1 MLKLGLVARIIMIV
15 AVALFVIQLAAFAAA
30 QLKPDTSLN
39 PEISPTMQ
47 VKSAIR
53 LLDAIPPEAQP
64 LAARALNTNGLA
76 LSLIDAPQPGQQHDA
91 SDLTLTDKLA
101 REFASIAFGN
111 RYFNMRSLPERPQG
125 WFSVGASDRIM
136 EVSIGVAGGKVA
148 VFRLPDTPTVR
159 LRGVPVG
166 LIAGVLG
173 MLVAVIAIAAVAR
186 ETRPLTRLSRTVNS
200 IGNGLQPVRIPER
213 GACELRMLIRA
224 INAMQLRIAA
234 LVNNRTLILGA
245 ISHDLRTYLT
255 RFRLRM
261 EMMPDTPHRDRAI
274 ADVEAMQRLVEDAL
288 GFARSTVVPDG
299 KNIVDLDV
307 AICSHVAE
315 RQDASG
321 LVAFSPLGQPLVVT
335 MPQTAL
341 VRVLDNLIDN
351 ALRYGGCAEVGV
363 EHRDDQGA
371 IIIGDR
377 GPGIPTERR
386 KEVLEPFVRLEES
399 RNRDLGGSGLGLA
412 IVRQILD
419 AHGGA
424 LCLEDREGGGLNAV
438 VLLPLAVIERK
449 AA

>member
-30 QLKPDTSLN
+30 QLKPDTPLN
-39 PEISPTMQ
+39 PEISPAMQ

-53 LLDAIPPEAQP
+53 LLDAISPEAQP
-64 LAARALNTNGLA
+64 KAVRALNANGLA
-76 LSLIDAPQPGQQHDA
+76 LRLIDIPAPEQGEES
-91 SDLTLTDKLA
+91 SDMTLTDKLA

-111 RYFNMRSLPERPQG
+111 RYFNIRSLSARPQG
-125 WFSVGASDRIM
+125 WFSVGAPDRIV

-148 VFRLPDTPTVR
+148 VFNLNDAPTVR
-159 LRGVPVG
+159 LHGVPVG

-173 MLVAVIAIAAVAR
+173 MLVAVIAIVAVAR

-200 IGNGLQPVRIPER
+200 IGNGLQPVPIPER
-213 GACELRMLIRA
+213 GACELRMLIKA

-288 GFARSTVVPDG
+288 GFARSTVVSDG
-299 KNIVDLDV
+299 KNIVDLDA

-315 RQDASG
+315 RLDGSG
-321 LVAFSPLGQPLVVT
+321 LIAFSLLGQPLAVA
-335 MPQTAL
+335 MSETAL
-341 VRVLDNLIDN
+341 IRVLDNLMDN
-351 ALRYGGCAEVGV
+351 ALRYGGRADISV
-363 EHRDDQGA
+363 EQRGDQGV
-371 IIIGDR
+371 ITIGDR
-377 GPGIPTERR
+377 GPGIPAELR

-424 LCLEDREGGGLNAV
+424 LCLEDRDGGGLNAV
-438 VLLPLAVIERK
+438 VLLPLAAIERK